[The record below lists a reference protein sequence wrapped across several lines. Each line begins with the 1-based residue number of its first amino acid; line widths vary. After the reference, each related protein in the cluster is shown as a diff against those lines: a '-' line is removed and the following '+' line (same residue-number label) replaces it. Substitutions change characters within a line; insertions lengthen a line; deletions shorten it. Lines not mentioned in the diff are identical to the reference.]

1 MLSSATLAAVGAVLL
16 CLLLLLLL
24 MTLFSRRGTCCAD
37 SCADIFGGGA
47 RTLADTLADSLLER
61 DTTGT
66 AAGRETVEFLHRT
79 TLTPNPNHPNP

>member
-16 CLLLLLLL
+16 CLLPLLLLSA
-24 MTLFSRRGTCCAD
+24 LFGRRTCCAD

-66 AAGRETVEFLHRT
+66 AVGRETVDYSI
-79 TLTPNPNHPNP
+79 